1 MKSSSRLRIYGRLM
15 AAVVVGA
22 VSVLSQAQDNELKRL
37 RADYAMRFLEPE
49 PHMALAKYFLDRGD
63 RLQAFYLLEAL
74 RRSHLEEKV
83 FNRAF
88 QLAFRGFDYGP
99 DAERSLLKELAA
111 NPQSETV
118 NFKLADLYIARDEL
132 QKAKPY
138 LVAASKIQ
146 PDDFKYV
153 VGLAE
158 ILRIEGHVQDG
169 DQLTKDFL
177 SKHSSSNPTPSV
189 CSPAP
194 LEKTFRSTPE
204 RRRMRGTVE
213 QLLQRSFP
221 LHRVCLHAGRLSLG
235 RKPGRWISE
244 I

>member
-1 MKSSSRLRIYGRLM
+1 MKSIASSRIYGRLF
-15 AAVVVGA
+15 AVVIVGA
-22 VSVLSQAQDNELKRL
+22 ASVVSAAQDNELKRL
-37 RADYAMRFLEPE
+37 RVDFAMRFLEPE
-49 PHMALAKYFLDRGD
+49 PHMALAKYFFNHGD
-63 RLQAFYLLEAL
+63 RLEAFYILEAA

-146 PDDFKYV
+146 PD
-153 VGLAE
+153 
-158 ILRIEGHVQDG
+158 
-169 DQLTKDFL
+169 
-177 SKHSSSNPTPSV
+177 
-189 CSPAP
+189 
-194 LEKTFRSTPE
+194 
-204 RRRMRGTVE
+204 
-213 QLLQRSFP
+213 
-221 LHRVCLHAGRLSLG
+221 
-235 RKPGRWISE
+235 
-244 I
+244 